1 MKLLI
6 IAFITDTFRPPHY
19 STFWMW
25 RNDKGIFIICLF
37 MEFAFPIPRRVLF
50 IFFCWILFLAVLYTW
65 EPTSHLF
72 NHPSPPPPNTH
83 TSILKA
89 HSFDD
94 DWGRR
99 DGETGDRSSS
109 SKFFAALWCDEI
121 YFIIYHFTRDT
132 AQNIYM
138 SIPSLALQPALLYH
152 WESATLSIN
161 AEVGI

>member
-72 NHPSPPPPNTH
+72 NHPSPPLLTH
-83 TSILKA
+83 ILLYWK
-89 HSFDD
+89 HIHLMTTGGGGM
-94 DWGRR
+94 GRR
-99 DGETGDRSSS
+99 ETEVLLANSLQHCDVM
-109 SKFFAALWCDEI
+109 KFILLFTILPGIQPRI
-121 YFIIYHFTRDT
+121 YSCLY
-132 AQNIYM
+132 
-138 SIPSLALQPALLYH
+138 LAWPFSRHYCTT
-152 WESATLSIN
+152 ESRQLCP
-161 AEVGI
+161 